1 MRKLCL
7 LWLAAFLLW
16 SCGDSE
22 STTSATNV
30 FDFENF
36 HLTKSSSSEEES
48 SSSEEESSSSEVQS
62 SSSSES
68 DEDESYNSST
78 EENEESSSSDQKSS
92 SSSKKAKSSSSKSK
106 SKSSSSSNSKTKLSS
121 SSNSMT
127 SSSSVEHGN
136 PVQTSSSSICIREV
150 SPIHFLPLTA
160 KPNADKSEILFYGGA
175 NFHISECTADAS
187 DETDFIFTDVN
198 LQLVH
203 VNELGQNEQARI
215 NIQYTPPTLPAQTID
230 FAQMGVKISDSAKTQ
245 CGNFKLFVVLLAT
258 NDPKMHDRFV
268 SWDSV
273 EFVREPIYCEAEP
286 KSSSSAAIDSVVR
299 KVEIRQFNG
308 LMSTSETRG
317 YSFKEDAE
325 VPIERA
331 QIQVKQGRD
340 GGLMLYGVNGHKVTK
355 YDNSRDRTTYSDDW
369 YSGDL
374 PPSPVHTT
382 DFKFTEA
389 NLTDSTY
396 FDVDAFW
403 IVIGPAFNKETAEDF
418 YTITL
423 KTMERANEEGVR
435 PLKIIYYKK

>member
-1 MRKLCL
+1 MERPCIP
-7 LWLAAFLLW
+7 
-16 SCGDSE
+16 
-22 STTSATNV
+22 
-30 FDFENF
+30 
-36 HLTKSSSSEEES
+36 
-48 SSSEEESSSSEVQS
+48 
-62 SSSSES
+62 
-68 DEDESYNSST
+68 EDTYREPYFT
-78 EENEESSSSDQKSS
+78 
-92 SSSKKAKSSSSKSK
+92 
-106 SKSSSSSNSKTKLSS
+106 
-121 SSNSMT
+121 
-127 SSSSVEHGN
+127 SVE
-136 PVQTSSSSICIREV
+136 
-150 SPIHFLPLTA
+150 
-160 KPNADKSEILFYGGA
+160 
-175 NFHISECTADAS
+175 
-187 DETDFIFTDVN
+187 
-198 LQLVH
+198 LVLAY
-203 VNELGQNEQARI
+203 VNELGQNVQPLI
-215 NIQYTPPTLPAQTID
+215 NIQYTKPTLPAQTID

-245 CGNFKLFVVLLAT
+245 CGNFKLFVVLAAKD
-258 NDPKMHDRFV
+258 DPEMDYWFSIV
-268 SWDSV
+268 DSI

-286 KSSSSAAIDSVVR
+286 KSSSSAAIDPVVR

-340 GGLMLYGVNGHKVTK
+340 GGLMLYGVNGHKVTM
-355 YDNSRDRTTYSDDW
+355 YDNFRDRTTYSDDW

-435 PLKIIYYKK
+435 PLEIIYYKK